1 VTTETPLRVHINAA
15 LNAGASRQ
23 EIETLLNL
31 VPYSGFPSVQQAVR
45 ITAEEFAKC

>member
-1 VTTETPLRVHINAA
+1 MLRVHINAA

-23 EIETLLNL
+23 EVIETLLNL

-45 ITAEEFAKC
+45 ITAEQFAKR